1 MLNVYYLNMDFRMNV
16 IFIFKTDNFAL
27 FIEMINMEK
36 IVSE

>member
-16 IFIFKTDNFAL
+16 IFIFKTDNFVL
-27 FIEMINMEK
+27 FIEMRKMEK